1 MILADY
7 LKSILTWR
15 RPFQSR
21 EKSLPDILNYNLAYD
36 EGIYLNKDGSFS
48 TGFIYTAPDVTSCTL
63 NERNL
68 DAMKVNNALQKLCT
82 DGWMIHVELFREEVF
97 GYIEPHAS
105 HFGDE
110 ISALIDAERRE
121 FFKDGDKYV
130 STIAIF
136 LTFQNPSAK
145 TSKFVEMMV
154 DESKEGKESIESVLL
169 RKFKA
174 KTDEVFSGLSTVLK
188 IRKMRVDKIEDEYG
202 QIHYQDEFL
211 KYINY
216 CIVGRKQNINLPP
229 VGMYLDSYLGCYRV
243 ITGLNPRIDS
253 TYIGI
258 VAIEGF
264 PQESYP
270 NILNT
275 LASLN
280 INYRWSTRFIFMSKE
295 VAGGHID
302 MFRRKFQQ
310 KTKGLLSVLFG
321 KADAKV
327 NQFAVDMVWDTDEAQ
342 RALDSSEV
350 GFGYYTSSIVIY
362 DTDMNDLDNS
372 CKEVKRII
380 ENLGF
385 TTRIEGVNTFDAWLG
400 SLPSDGLANVRRPL
414 IKTDNLSHF
423 LPLSS
428 IWAGDEYN
436 GSNLYP
442 PQSPPLA
449 VALTA
454 GSTPFRLNL
463 HVSDI
468 GHTLIFGPTGSGKS
482 TLLAFLVSSQRRYP
496 NSRIINFDKGRS
508 LYPVTMAFGGLHFDV
523 GNEDSKL
530 AFAPLANIVT
540 EVDKAWASEWIETL
554 IELQNQEVSVEDRQL
569 IKEALNLH
577 ISTKSRS
584 LTEFVS
590 NIQSSKLRATLEHYT
605 VAGSMGFLLDA
616 ESDGLSIANLMTF
629 ELEDLMNMGEKN
641 LVPVLLYLFKR
652 IQDML
657 DGRPTML
664 VLDEAWI
671 ALGHPTFR
679 NKIKEWLKVLR
690 KANCHVV
697 LATQSLSDAS
707 NSGILDV
714 LSESCPTK
722 IFLPN
727 PDAFNK
733 GSEKSL
739 SPYDLYRLFGL
750 NDAMIKIIA
759 TSEKKKQYY
768 LFSENGN
775 RLFDM
780 ALGKVA
786 LAFMASADKN
796 SIKVIQKL
804 ADKNPEKWAYDWL
817 EYKGVNYEHLAS

>member
-1 MILADY
+1 MILDKY
-7 LKSILTWR
+7 LKSILTWK
-15 RPFQSR
+15 RPYQSR
-21 EKSLPDILNYNLAYD
+21 DKSLPDILNYNLAYD

-48 TGFIYTAPDVTSCTL
+48 TGFIYTAPDVTSCTI

-68 DAMKVNNALQKLCT
+68 DAMKINDALKKLCT
-82 DGWMIHVELFREEVF
+82 DGWMVHVELFREEVF
-97 GYIEPHAS
+97 GYIDPFAS
-105 HFGDE
+105 HFADP
-110 ISALIDAERRE
+110 ISKLIDTERRE

-136 LTFQNPSAK
+136 LTYMNPSAK

-154 DESKEGKESIESVLL
+154 DENKEGKESIETILV
-169 RKFKA
+169 RKFRT
-174 KTDEVFSGLSTVLK
+174 KTDEVFSALSTVVN
-188 IRKMRVDKIEDEYG
+188 IRKMKVEKIIDEYG
-202 QIHYQDEFL
+202 QTHYQDEFL
-211 KYINY
+211 KYINF
-216 CIVGRKQNINLPP
+216 CIVGRKQNINVPP
-229 VGMYLDSYLGCYRV
+229 VGMYLDSYIGCYRV
-243 ITGLNPRIDS
+243 ITGLNPKIDN
-253 TYIGI
+253 TYLGI
-258 VAIEGF
+258 VGIEGF

-275 LASLN
+275 LATLN

-295 VAGGHID
+295 VASGHID

-310 KTKGLLSVLFG
+310 KTKGLISVLFG

-327 NQFAVDMVWDTDEAQ
+327 NQFAVDMVYDTDEAQ
-342 RALDSSEV
+342 RALDSTET
-350 GFGYYTSSIVIY
+350 GYGYYTSSIVLY
-362 DTDMNDLDNS
+362 DTDMSNLENS

-385 TTRIEGVNTFDAWLG
+385 TTRIEGINTFDAWLG
-400 SLPSDGLANVRRPL
+400 SLPSNSIANVRRPL
-414 IKTDNLSHF
+414 IKTENLSHF
-423 LPLSS
+423 MPLSS
-428 IWAGDEYN
+428 IWAGDEFN
-436 GSNLYP
+436 SSDKYP

-463 HVSDI
+463 HVGDL

-482 TLLAFLVSSQRRYP
+482 TLLAFLVSSQRRYH
-496 NSRIINFDKGRS
+496 NARIISFDKGRS
-508 LYPVTMAFGGLHFDV
+508 LYPVTLAFGGLHFDV
-523 GNEDSKL
+523 GNENSKL
-530 AFAPLANIVT
+530 SFAPLANLEN

-554 IELQNQEVSVEDRQL
+554 VVLQGMEVSVEDRQH

-577 ISTKSRS
+577 ISTKSKS

-590 NIQSSKLRATLEHYT
+590 NIQSTKLRATLEHYT
-605 VAGSMGFLLDA
+605 LAGSMGFLLDA
-616 ESDGLSIANLMTF
+616 ETDGLQMSNLMTF
-629 ELEDLMNMGEKN
+629 ELEDLMNLGEKN

-690 KANCHVV
+690 KSNCHVV
-697 LATQSLSDAS
+697 MATQSLSDAS

-733 GSEKSL
+733 GSEKAL
-739 SPYDLYRLFGL
+739 APYDLYRLFGL
-750 NDAMIKIIA
+750 NDAMIGIIA
-759 TSEKKKQYY
+759 TSQKKKHYY
-768 LFSENGN
+768 LFSESGT
-775 RLFDM
+775 RLFDL
-780 ALGKVA
+780 ALGKIA
-786 LAFMASADKN
+786 LAFMASSDKN
-796 SIKVIQKL
+796 SLSVIQKL
-804 ADKNPEKWAYDWL
+804 AEKNPENWAFDWL
-817 EYKGVNYEHLAS
+817 EYKGIEYENLVK